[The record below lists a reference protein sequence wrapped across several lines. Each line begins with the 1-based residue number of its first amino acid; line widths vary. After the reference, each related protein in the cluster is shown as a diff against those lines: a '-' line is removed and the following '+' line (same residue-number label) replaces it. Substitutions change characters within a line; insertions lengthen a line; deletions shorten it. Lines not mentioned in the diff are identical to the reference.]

1 MLMITNFTEKN
12 QLFYIC
18 VLLTAI
24 AVASVNFYIGIII
37 AGIAVVTLVIQLQT
51 WFLFTKANNHVN
63 DLLESEYEYPPKTL
77 LKLHKVFL
85 ESKTSIMSK
94 QRAIVTTLKKFKISV
109 LFVEAKKSPTI
120 TQFRFQLENVRNGTK
135 TASAKLTQILARKE
149 DIRLA
154 LKTNSVNFIPVV
166 EGTNCFGIEIPNKKQ
181 STIGLLNV
189 INEPVFRDF
198 IRKMQVT
205 VEDKTLCNGLPIAT
219 GYNIEGLPLYFNLID
234 APHLLISGAT
244 NSGKTSLI
252 HAIINSLLF
261 YHTPNTLQLY
271 LVDGKTTE
279 LTLYEKLP
287 HLQGHILTT
296 FEQLNEMLN
305 EVMGEVLRRNNLL
318 KNAQKRNITSYND
331 SLTDEREFLP
341 YIVVII
347 DEFAEIT
354 MQNNARSTAQF
365 SEFENTISRI
375 GQLARSAG
383 VHLILSTQRPDSNII
398 TPLLKANIPTRVCY
412 KVTDKTNSIVVID
425 KVGGELLTGKGD
437 GYLLLNSMLTRFQ
450 TAYLEDDEILNIVKW
465 WQSQ

>member
-1 MLMITNFTEKN
+1 MITNLTNKK

-18 VLLTAI
+18 LLLTAI
-24 AVASVNFYIGIII
+24 AVATVNLYAGGVIILLAFLT
-37 AGIAVVTLVIQLQT
+37 AGIQIRT
-51 WFLFTKANNHVN
+51 WFLFHSATQHVN
-63 DLLESEYEYPPKTL
+63 NLLDNEYEYPPKTL
-77 LKLHKVFL
+77 LKIYKVFL

-94 QRAIVTTLKKFKISV
+94 QRAVVATLKKFNVAV

-120 TQFRFQLENVRNGTK
+120 TQLRFQLENIRNGTK
-135 TASAKLTQILARKE
+135 TASAKLTQISSRQN

-154 LKTNSVNFIPVV
+154 LKTNTVNFIPIV

-181 STIGLLNV
+181 SIIGLLNV
-189 INEPVFRDF
+189 INENLFKEF
-198 IRKMQVT
+198 IRKLQIKVND
-205 VEDKTLCNGLPIAT
+205 VSLCNGLPIAA
-219 GYNIEGLPLYFNLID
+219 GYNIEGLPLYFDLVT

-252 HAIINSLLF
+252 HTIINSLLF
-261 YHTPNTLQLY
+261 YHSPDTLQLY

-287 HLQGHILTT
+287 HLQGSILTS

-305 EVMGEVLRRNNLL
+305 TVMEEIIRRNVLL
-318 KNAQKRNITSYND
+318 KNAQKRNIISYNQVIK
-331 SLTDEREFLP
+331 DEKEFLP
-341 YIVVII
+341 YIVIII

-354 MQNNARSTAQF
+354 MQNNARASAQF

-383 VHLILSTQRPDSNII
+383 IHLILSTQRPDSNVI

-412 KVTDKTNSIVVID
+412 KVTDKTNSMVVID
-425 KVGGELLTGKGD
+425 KVGGELLTGNGD
-437 GYLLLNSMLTRFQ
+437 GYLLLNSALQRFQ
-450 TAYLEDDEILNIVKW
+450 TVYLEDYEILNVVNW
-465 WQSQ
+465 WQTV